1 MAVRRALT
9 AAPPPGA
16 PVDDDSAAGSSLVDY
31 CARPQCGQEF
41 RRAGGRGRRQ
51 AFCSEMCR
59 RTAQN
64 ELRVLKARLTH
75 FEELVSR
82 LRLVVSSYGREE
94 DADQAVAA
102 TGSKDG
108 DAGQGAR
115 DAVQRVAG
123 VLAFATD
130 SPDPAM
136 RELRS
141 FHEAVTPFVLSR
153 T

>member
-1 MAVRRALT
+1 MAARRVLI
-9 AAPPPGA
+9 AAPAPDA
-16 PVDDDSAAGSSLVDY
+16 PVDDDSATGSSLVDY

-64 ELRVLKARLTH
+64 ELRALKARLNH

-82 LRLVVSSYGREE
+82 LRLVVSSYGR
-94 DADQAVAA
+94 DDDTDPMGAA
-102 TGSKDG
+102 RSKD
-108 DAGQGAR
+108 DDTGQGAR

-123 VLAFATD
+123 VLAFATG
-130 SPDPAM
+130 SPDPAL

-141 FHEAVTPFVLSR
+141 FHEAVAPFVLSR